1 MSQLPRRAHR
11 IRDPASRHD
20 PLAAVIRAAVID
32 PQNGF
37 FPAPSARAWVLRL
50 ARALIAGFIVI
61 NVVLAGLRTDLSLRE
76 DQIST
81 YLTGPYRRLAVVAFV
96 LLAVAVDDSGSP
108 RGRRL
113 SVCLAVYS
121 AGVLLS
127 ALTHPESVAHA
138 VGAMTAFAVVPVA
151 VVAAGGR
158 TRIWWFVLIIGS
170 FAAWPLMHFGL
181 GERLTVLVE
190 LVWLLR
196 LQACPAGSSN
206 SP

>member
-1 MSQLPRRAHR
+1 M
-11 IRDPASRHD
+11 
-20 PLAAVIRAAVID
+20 
-32 PQNGF
+32 
-37 FPAPSARAWVLRL
+37 LRL

-61 NVVLAGLRTDLSLRE
+61 NMVLAGLRTDLSLRE

-96 LLAVAVDDSGSP
+96 LLAVGAALLAVAVDDSGSP

-196 LQACPAGSSN
+196 LQACPARSSN